1 MMKRF
6 FTGVVLLLLFTSCAG
21 TKTFKGR
28 ADLHGAVYDAKSRP
42 VPNCVILL
50 DGKEKALTDINGRFV
65 LYGLQSAAYT
75 IEACSSYC
83 ERYTGEVQFL
93 NETQYIL
100 IKVVDNETLY
110 ESVEKQFS
118 QSDLSKAEEEIFRLL
133 RINPDNPNAVM
144 YLAVLRYK
152 EEDKAASLRI
162 LLDAERR
169 GISDIWMQSF
179 IKKME
184 EENENYS

>member
-6 FTGVVLLLLFTSCAG
+6 YRGVILLLLFTSCAG
-21 TKTFKGR
+21 TKTFNGR
-28 ADLHGAVYDAKSRP
+28 ADLHGAVYDVKSRP

-83 ERYTGEVQFL
+83 ERYNGEIQFL

-100 IKVVDNETLY
+100 ITVVDNETLY
-110 ESVEKQFS
+110 DLVEDALEKKDY
-118 QSDLSKAEEEIFRLL
+118 DLADKTIKRLFAV
-133 RINPDNPNAVM
+133 NKNNPNAIM
-144 YLAVLRYK
+144 YLAVIRYREK
-152 EEDKAASLRI
+152 NNRASLRV
-162 LLDAERR
+162 LLDAEKR
-169 GISDIWMQSF
+169 GISDVWMKSF

-184 EENENYS
+184 EENEKNS

>member
-1 MMKRF
+1 MRKVLFVVF
-6 FTGVVLLLLFTSCAG
+6 FILVLLTSC
-21 TKTFKGR
+21 TSMKTFKGT
-28 ADLHGAVYDAKSRP
+28 ADLHGSVYDVKNRP
-42 VPNCVILL
+42 VAGCTILV
-50 DGKEKALTDINGRFV
+50 DGNEKTITDTNGRFV
-65 LYGLQSAAYT
+65 LYGLRSGTYT
-75 IEACSSYC
+75 IETKSLYC
-83 ERYTGEVQFL
+83 EPYTGTIQFL

-100 IKVVDNETLY
+100 ITVVDNETLY
-110 ESVEKQFS
+110 ESVEKQFT

-152 EEDKAASLRI
+152 EEDKAASLRV

-184 EENENYS
+184 EENENNS